1 MPRDVDAFS
10 AKVRRVTA
18 QSRDRWEEHQRG

>member
-10 AKVRRVTA
+10 AKVRQVT
-18 QSRDRWEEHQRG
+18 SRSLDLWEEHQRG

>member
-10 AKVRRVTA
+10 AKVRQVT
-18 QSRDRWEEHQRG
+18 SRSLDRWEEHQRG